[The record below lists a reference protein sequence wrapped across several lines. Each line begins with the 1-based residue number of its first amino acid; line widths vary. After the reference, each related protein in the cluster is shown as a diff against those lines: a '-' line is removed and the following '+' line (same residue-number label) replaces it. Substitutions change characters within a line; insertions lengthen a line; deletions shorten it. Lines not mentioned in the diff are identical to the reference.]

1 MKKLLFLFIVLGAM
15 VSCEDD
21 IDDNTPA
28 FQGTIDGEFFRAS
41 ELSVTPGEDDV
52 WILEGAMTIE
62 KITLQIVDLNTGIY
76 GLGEN
81 LRNTGTYS
89 KEGDGTFFTGET
101 GNTGNVTI
109 SEYNTEEGFISG
121 VFKFTANNED
131 GSVNVQDGIF
141 YRIPITGTA
150 PPVDPMP

>member
-1 MKKLLFLFIVLGAM
+1 MKKVLFLFVLLCAM

-28 FQGTIDGEFFRAS
+28 FQGTIDGEFFRAT
-41 ELSVTPGEDDV
+41 ELSVQPGEDDV
-52 WILEGAMTIE
+52 WILEGSMTVE

-76 GLGEN
+76 DLGQN

-89 KEGDGTFFTGET
+89 IEGEVSFFTGET

-141 YRIPITGTA
+141 YRVPIMGTPPA
-150 PPVDPMP
+150 PDPMP